1 MKRLE
6 NKVALITGGSSG
18 IGFESA
24 RKMVEQ
30 GAVVYITGR
39 REQALQNAVQQLGRL
54 TIKSQAP
61 K

>member
-18 IGFESA
+18 IGFEAA
-24 RKMVEQ
+24 RKMAEE

-39 REQALQNAVQQLGRL
+39 REQALQRAALQLGSNALYTR
-54 TIKSQAP
+54 
-61 K
+61 

>member
-18 IGFESA
+18 IGFEAA
-24 RKMVEQ
+24 RKMAEE

-39 REQALQNAVQQLGRL
+39 RE
-54 TIKSQAP
+54 
-61 K
+61 

>member
-18 IGFESA
+18 IGFEAA
-24 RKMVEQ
+24 RKMAEE

-39 REQALQNAVQQLGRL
+39 REQALQRAAL
-54 TIKSQAP
+54 
-61 K
+61 